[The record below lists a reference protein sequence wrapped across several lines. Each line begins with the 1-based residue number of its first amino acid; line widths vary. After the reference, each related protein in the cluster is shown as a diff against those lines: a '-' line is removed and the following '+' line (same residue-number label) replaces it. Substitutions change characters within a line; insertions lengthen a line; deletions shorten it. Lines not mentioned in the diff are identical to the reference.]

1 MSDTM
6 TGEAV
11 ENKSAA
17 GIVAMGDE
25 VILSIRGLR
34 KSFGA
39 TEIIRG
45 VDLELR
51 TGERHALIGPNGAGK
66 STLFHLI
73 SGNLNPTAGEV
84 VLDGQRIE
92 GWPPERVNRRGLAR
106 SFQITNIFPKL
117 TVFENVRIAVMQ
129 RYRMQYTFWRRIE
142 KMRAIREEAE
152 RLMERVRLRHL
163 AGVPG
168 GEMTYSEQRSLELA
182 MTLASDPKVILLDE
196 PMAGMS
202 SEETQYTAEL
212 IREVTAGRTL
222 LLVEHDMDVV
232 FSLGERISVLVY
244 GQIIATG
251 TPAEIRAHQG
261 VREAYLGE
269 EHAA

>member
-1 MSDTM
+1 MNERDS
-6 TGEAV
+6 
-11 ENKSAA
+11 
-17 GIVAMGDE
+17 
-25 VILSIRGLR
+25 ILSIRGLR
-34 KSFGA
+34 KSFGP
-39 TEIIRG
+39 TDIIRG

-51 TGERHALIGPNGAGK
+51 AGERRALIGPNGAGK

-73 SGNLNPTAGEV
+73 SGNLRPTAGEITF
-84 VLDGQRIE
+84 DGERIE
-92 GWPPERVNRRGLAR
+92 GWTPEKVNRRGLAR

-129 RYRMQYTFWRRIE
+129 RRRLQYNFWQRIE
-142 KMRAIREEAE
+142 RMASLREEAE
-152 RLMERVRLRHL
+152 QLLERVRLQHQANTL
-163 AGVPG
+163 G
-168 GEMTYSEQRSLELA
+168 GEMSYSEQRSLELA
-182 MTLASDPKVILLDE
+182 MTLASNPKVILLDE

-202 SEETQYTAEL
+202 AEETQYTAEL

-232 FSLGERISVLVY
+232 FALGERISVLVY
-244 GQIIATG
+244 GQVIATG
-251 TPAEIRAHQG
+251 TPDEIRRDAG

>member
-1 MSDTM
+1 MND
-6 TGEAV
+6 
-11 ENKSAA
+11 KP
-17 GIVAMGDE
+17 
-25 VILSIRGLR
+25 ILSIRGLR

-39 TEIIRG
+39 TEVIRG

-51 TGERHALIGPNGAGK
+51 EGERRALIGPNGAGK

-73 SGNLNPTAGEV
+73 SGNLKPTAGEIA
-84 VLDGQRIE
+84 LEGQRID
-92 GWPPERVNRRGLAR
+92 GWSPERVNRRGLAR
-106 SFQITNIFPKL
+106 SFQITNIFPRL
-117 TVFENVRIAVMQ
+117 TVFENVRVAVMQ
-129 RYRMQYTFWRRIE
+129 RYRLQYAFWRRIE
-142 KMRAIREEAE
+142 AVANLREKTEQLLE
-152 RLMERVRLRHL
+152 RLRLQDHAHTL
-163 AGVPG
+163 G
-168 GEMTYSEQRSLELA
+168 GEMSYSGQRSLELA

-202 SEETQYTAEL
+202 NEETQYTAEL

-244 GQIIATG
+244 GQVIASG
-251 TPAEIRAHQG
+251 TPAEIRGHDG